1 MNLTPIVNQLRA
13 YAPSFGKR
21 VASAADYDPQAAA
34 STSMKRPCAYVVFD
48 GLELEESPN
57 SQKVRQVIRE
67 SFSVFVEIDMGKGD
81 ERGAALVPEIH
92 RLRKEIFRS
101 LIGFRPDDE
110 CDPIQAK
117 SVQIDS
123 FNRSVA
129 IVVFEFFTEYMVGRY
144 VKGQDPETWQ
154 EAEIAGLKPFDGMDV
169 DVDVIDP
176 IADPNLKKPGPD
188 GRVEFQFS
196 VETND
201 ENASSQTPK
210 RPDRSRSRPQG

>member
-129 IVVFEFFTEYMVGRY
+129 IVVEPVSIQKLSNSQPDSKNFPIDT
-144 VKGQDPETWQ
+144 
-154 EAEIAGLKPFDGMDV
+154 GLYTLVSDSG
-169 DVDVIDP
+169 
-176 IADPNLKKPGPD
+176 
-188 GRVEFQFS
+188 E
-196 VETND
+196 
-201 ENASSQTPK
+201 K
-210 RPDRSRSRPQG
+210 R